1 MLQEIESEK
10 KSINSSSKSSQGNN
24 LYIYKL
30 NTQKLNDPSFDLLF
44 IVRHDKN
51 IK

>member
-24 LYIYKL
+24 LNIYKL
-30 NTQKLNDPSFDLLF
+30 NTQKLNDPSFALLF